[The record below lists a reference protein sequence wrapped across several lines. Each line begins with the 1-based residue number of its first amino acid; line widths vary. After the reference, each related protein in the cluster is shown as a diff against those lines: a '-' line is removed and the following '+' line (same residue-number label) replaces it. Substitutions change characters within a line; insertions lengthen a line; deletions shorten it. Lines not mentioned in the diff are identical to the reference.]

1 MTQENETAWLIEAQA
16 GDYSAFDLLHTAL
29 EPSIL
34 RFVRRLVG
42 SQQAAEDITQDVF
55 IALFKNLDQVDPPE
69 KLRPYLFRI
78 ARNRCYDLLRKQ
90 GRYEHVTLDDEPMQV
105 RVSFLHQQELPP
117 DEVTHWI
124 LLNMEVQEA
133 MEQLPEV
140 QRQTLI
146 LYSEEDMS
154 YAEIADIMDVSMGTV
169 KSRLHHAK
177 KNLRRLIRP
186 QTLLAIQDIVADE
199 PEATTQ
205 TSGNTGDTKTDNP
218 ANAEDTQ
225 PNEELYEQQETL

>member
-1 MTQENETAWLIEAQA
+1 MTQDIEMEWLAEAQA
-16 GDYSAFDLLHTAL
+16 GDYSAFDQLHTAL
-29 EPSIL
+29 EPMIL

-42 SQQAAEDITQDVF
+42 SPQAAEDITQDVF

-105 RVSFLHQQELPP
+105 RVSFMNQQQPAP
-117 DEVTHWI
+117 DEATHWI
-124 LLNMEVQEA
+124 LLNLEVQDA
-133 MEQLPEV
+133 IDQLPEA

-146 LYSEEDMS
+146 LYSEEEMS
-154 YAEIADIMDVSMGTV
+154 YAEIAEIMEVSMGTV

-186 QTLLAIQDIVADE
+186 ETLLAIQDVIADDE
-199 PEATTQ
+199 
-205 TSGNTGDTKTDNP
+205 NT
-218 ANAEDTQ
+218 
-225 PNEELYEQQETL
+225 QETS